1 MQLKSQHQF
10 ALVFGR
16 GHFGLV
22 PQLLR
27 EMRLASRSGTW
38 YGFGM
43 TDFQKGQTVTFA
55 EEVNALSSSGYKSR
69 RTFQR
74 GDTAEVTTV
83 RKNTITVKVANPN
96 FGNPTS
102 AWGGR
107 DTTKFYSYN
116 VTRSSLVAPNGEAW
130 DESAKPP
137 KPKIRKIGE
146 VPEGGIAP
154 DDPRLAWLWDDA
166 AKVADRSGYCSYYD
180 RIAEQLDIPGRVRD
194 IGVSI
199 KHNGVTLTATVK
211 ARTRKEAEVKIR
223 ESLGLAASA

>member
-1 MQLKSQHQF
+1 
-10 ALVFGR
+10 
-16 GHFGLV
+16 
-22 PQLLR
+22 
-27 EMRLASRSGTW
+27 MRLASRSGTW
-38 YGFGM
+38 YGVGM

-69 RTFQR
+69 RVFQR

-83 RKNTITVKVANPN
+83 RKHTLTVKVENPN

-102 AWGGR
+102 PYGGR

-116 VTRSSLVAPNGEAW
+116 VPRSSLVAPNGEVW
-130 DESAKPP
+130 DESAKT
-137 KPKIRKIGE
+137 RKLGE

-154 DDPRLAWLWDDA
+154 DDPRLAWLWEDA

-180 RIAEQLDIPGRVRD
+180 RIADQLDIPGRLRD

-199 KHNGVTLTATVK
+199 KHNGVTLTASVK
-211 ARTRKEAEVKIR
+211 ARTRKEAEEKIR
-223 ESLGLAASA
+223 EKLGLAASA